1 MTGQIIGQKRLT
13 GQILGQ
19 IEGGTFPH
27 FIILAGAGGS
37 GKNRICDFIG
47 EQLGADTVRVDKSVE
62 AVRNMVSVASK
73 TSIKMLYVF
82 LRAEELS
89 AQAVNAMLK
98 TLEEPPESVYFAF
111 TTRNEQLLLETIR
124 SRGAVYHMDAYS
136 GEELA
141 QFADGEPVPKYCKT
155 PRDVQMCREVDGL
168 EDFVNLVVENIAEVP
183 IANALKIADRVAL
196 GNETDKYDI
205 NLFFEA
211 FKVVCVERM
220 RTHGRT
226 NGKSTQARTYYNWVE
241 ITARYQRD
249 LLRSGV
255 NIKMLFD
262 MWILEIRDFSG

>member
-1 MTGQIIGQKRLT
+1 MGQIIGQKKLI

-19 IEGGTFPH
+19 LESGTFPH

-37 GKNRICDFIG
+37 GKNRVCDFIG

-73 TSIKMLYVF
+73 TSVKMLYVF
-82 LRAEELS
+82 PRAEELS

-111 TTRNEQLLLETIR
+111 TTRNEQLILETIR
-124 SRGAVYHMDAYS
+124 SRGTLYHMDAYTH
-136 GEELA
+136 EELE
-141 QFADGEPVPKYCKT
+141 QFAEGKAVPKYCKT
-155 PRDVQMCREVDGL
+155 PNDVLMYQAVSGL
-168 EDFVNLVVENIAEVP
+168 GEFVELVVENIAEVS

-196 GNETDKYDI
+196 GNEPDKYDL

-220 RTHGRT
+220 HGER
-226 NGKSTQARTYYNWVE
+226 QADRRRHYNWLE
-241 ITARYQRD
+241 ITSRYQRD
-249 LLRSGV
+249 MLRNGV
-255 NIKMLFD
+255 NLKMLFD
-262 MWILEIRDFSG
+262 MWILEIRDFSD